1 VNKTNFVLSII
12 VAFVIGSVFTGVVFG
27 ADGVTHLQKT
37 CAKAPKNPDNIKPEC
52 ELLNMIESIS
62 LTPGPQGIPGP
73 AGPIGLT
80 GPQGSTGA
88 TGSGDTMYIS
98 ENITCESQEVGPTLF
113 QLCTNTCDEG
123 DEAVNVSTPGTE
135 VQLDDFRPTGYR
147 TVTFDVPPSFFK
159 VLCIDWRD

>member
-1 VNKTNFVLSII
+1 VLNKPVFALSII
-12 VAFVIGSVFTGVVFG
+12 IAFVAGSIMTGTMAFG
-27 ADGVTHLQKT
+27 AEKPNGDPFKTIWNAINGLITTDESLQEQI
-37 CAKAPKNPDNIKPEC
+37 DN
-52 ELLNMIESIS
+52 L
-62 LTPGPQGIPGP
+62 
-73 AGPIGLT
+73 
-80 GPQGSTGA
+80 ST

-98 ENITCESQEVGPTLF
+98 ENITCESREVGPTLF